1 MSCLTTFVFCVLAV
15 FFSIMSFLPV
25 SHILPETIVKI
36 YMVMSWSNFEDL
48 EVIFVLS
55 FMIFISTELHLY
67 M

>member
-1 MSCLTTFVFCVLAV
+1 
-15 FFSIMSFLPV
+15 MSFLPV

-48 EVIFVLS
+48 KVIFVLS